1 MGGRGTAVLF
11 VEVEDQFLARMVFH
25 LPVTADLLPSRAKMN
40 QLYSGS
46 YSTFK

>member
-1 MGGRGTAVLF
+1 MAGRDTSVIF
-11 VEVEDQFLARMVFH
+11 VEVEARMMFH
-25 LPVTADLLPSRAKMN
+25 FPVTADILPSRAKMN